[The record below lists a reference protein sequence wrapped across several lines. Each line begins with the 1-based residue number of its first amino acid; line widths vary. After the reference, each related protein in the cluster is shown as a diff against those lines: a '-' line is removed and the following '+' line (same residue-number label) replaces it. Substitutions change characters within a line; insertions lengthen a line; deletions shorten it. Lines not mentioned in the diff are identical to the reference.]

1 MREIH
6 AESAREARNPAQQR
20 APQGGSSGSGSGGG
34 DGSVHDI
41 SSSGDE
47 PEADARTDLHEAA
60 AEGDRDML
68 EELLSAH
75 PEQLNSRDANGWQPL
90 HEAVRFGDVD
100 TVK

>member
-1 MREIH
+1 MH
-6 AESAREARNPAQQR
+6 LGSSAASAATCKRTT
-20 APQGGSSGSGSGGG
+20 PQGGSSGSGSGSGH
-34 DGSVHDI
+34 GSVHDI